1 MTKKNWNYSAEL
13 VSCSKN
19 HIDILY
25 ELLKKREFSISH
37 RQIPSYMEHREFV
50 IDNPYRA
57 WVLIKNSEDYI
68 GSLYLKEDNSIGINV
83 QSQNIDL
90 ICWCLNYIKE
100 NYLPEKSV
108 NTLIPDY
115 FYINVPFENKK
126 LKSNLTKLKSQPI
139 QTSFRVG

>member
-1 MTKKNWNYSAEL
+1 
-13 VSCSKN
+13 
-19 HIDILY
+19 
-25 ELLKKREFSISH
+25 
-37 RQIPSYMEHREFV
+37 MEHREFV
-50 IDNPYRA
+50 IGNPYRA
-57 WVLIKNSEDYI
+57 WFLIKNSEDYI

-100 NYLPEKSV
+100 NYLPEKSI

>member
-1 MTKKNWNYSAEL
+1 MIKKNWNYSAEL

-19 HIDILY
+19 HIDVLY

-50 IDNPYRA
+50 IGNPYRA
-57 WVLIKNSEDYI
+57 WFLIKNSEDYI

-83 QSQNIDL
+83 QSQSIDL
-90 ICWCLNYIKE
+90 ISWCLNYIKE
-100 NYLPEKSV
+100 NFIPKKSIK
-108 NTLIPDY
+108 TLIPDY

-126 LKSNLTKLKSQPI
+126 LKSNLTKLKFQPI
-139 QTSFRVG
+139 QISFRVG